1 MNELKGIE
9 YLRNKLR
16 SKESRVKLRYK
27 YYEMKDIHPEWSS
40 IIPHELRNQY
50 RSTLGWCSKAVD
62 SMADRLVFRG
72 FKDDFFDLEG
82 IYNMN
87 NPDTLFDSAILSAL
101 IGSCSFIYILEG
113 DDGFPQMQVIDAG
126 NATGIIDPITG
137 LLYEGYAV
145 LKRGKGGKILQD
157 AYFEPKKTTVFTE
170 GIAEEYTHNVD
181 YPLLAPIINR
191 PDAVR
196 PFGHSRITRACM
208 YYQKYAKRTLERSEV
223 SAEFYAF
230 PQKYVLGLDEDAEP
244 MEKWKATIS
253 SFLQFGKGEDGD
265 APKVGQFSQ
274 QSMAPYTDALRTAA
288 SGFAAETGLTLD
300 DLGFATS
307 NPSSA
312 DAIKAGHES
321 LRLEARKAQRT
332 FGSGFLN
339 AGFLAACLRDDFQ
352 YQRSQLYMTKPIW
365 EPLFEPDASQLSG
378 IGDAIIKINQAVP
391 GFFDAEA
398 IRTITGFDAGDSSD
412 AVIITEE

>member
-1 MNELKGIE
+1 
-9 YLRNKLR
+9 
-16 SKESRVKLRYK
+16 
-27 YYEMKDIHPEWSS
+27 
-40 IIPHELRNQY
+40 
-50 RSTLGWCSKAVD
+50 
-62 SMADRLVFRG
+62 
-72 FKDDFFDLEG
+72 
-82 IYNMN
+82 
-87 NPDTLFDSAILSAL
+87 
-101 IGSCSFIYILEG
+101 
-113 DDGFPQMQVIDAG
+113 
-126 NATGIIDPITG
+126 
-137 LLYEGYAV
+137 
-145 LKRGKGGKILQD
+145 
-157 AYFEPKKTTVFTE
+157 
-170 GIAEEYTHNVD
+170 
-181 YPLLAPIINR
+181 
-191 PDAVR
+191 
-196 PFGHSRITRACM
+196 
-208 YYQKYAKRTLERSEV
+208 
-223 SAEFYAF
+223 
-230 PQKYVLGLDEDAEP
+230 

-274 QSMAPYTDALRTAA
+274 QSMAPYTDALKTAA